1 MRVAKHGPDGCTV
14 HRPDGSRTDTP
25 PIPIEPVNG
34 LGAGDAFAA
43 GFGYALLRGLPDPA
57 AVANA
62 AGAIVASR
70 HSCSTA
76 MPTEA
81 ELLAFAPP
89 A

>member
-1 MRVAKHGPDGCTV
+1 M
-14 HRPDGSRTDTP
+14 
-25 PIPIEPVNG
+25 NG

-43 GFGYALLRGLPDPA
+43 GFGYALLRGLDDPA

-70 HSCSTA
+70 HSCSTS

-81 ELLAFAPP
+81 ELLAAVLRNP
-89 A
+89 AADCRTKVLRT